1 MKTKIKLIL
10 CAVILLGI
18 TALVITNTYAL
29 FETNA
34 NGNADFQ
41 IGKWVIKLNNRDI
54 TLDKVIT
61 LDDFV
66 YVNSE
71 HVEQGYFAPS
81 SKAEYEVDIDANE
94 TDVSVEYLLN
104 IDDSDISEYPN
115 INFKILD
122 LVTNEE
128 VNDTTLSGIMYQN
141 ETNKTKRL
149 KLVLEWINDGLN
161 DETDTSLIGKNLSFK
176 INIDFKQ
183 YLGE

>member
-1 MKTKIKLIL
+1 MKTKLIL

-18 TALVITNTYAL
+18 TVLVISNTYAL

-34 NGNADFQ
+34 SGNAEFQ

-54 TLDKVIT
+54 TLDKIIT

-66 YVNSE
+66 YVNNS
-71 HVEQGYFAPS
+71 HVEQNYFGPT
-81 SKAEYEVDIDANE
+81 SKAEYEVDIDASE

-122 LVTNEE
+122 LNTNTEI
-128 VNDTTLSGIMYQN
+128 NDTSLSGIMYQN

-149 KLVLEWINDGLN
+149 KLILEWNEDGLS
-161 DETDTSLIGKNLSFK
+161 DESDTSLIGKNLSFK
-176 INIDFKQ
+176 IYINFKQ

>member
-1 MKTKIKLIL
+1 MKAKLTL

-18 TALVITNTYAL
+18 TVLVISNTFAL

-34 NGNADFQ
+34 SGNTEFQ

-54 TLDKVIT
+54 SLDKIIT

-66 YVNSE
+66 YVNSN
-71 HVEQGYFAPS
+71 HVEQNYFAPT
-81 SKAEYEVDIDANE
+81 SKAEYEIDIDANE
-94 TDVSVEYLLN
+94 TDVSVEYTLD

-122 LVTNEE
+122 LNTNEE
-128 VNDTTLSGIMYQN
+128 IDDTTLSGIMYQN
-141 ETNKTKRL
+141 ESNKTKRL
-149 KLVLEWINDGLN
+149 KLVLEWENDGLN
-161 DETDTSLIGKNLSFK
+161 DESDTSLIGQNLSFK
-176 INIDFKQ
+176 IYLDFKQ